1 MVDKFPKFAEDGVT
15 SGETSI
21 GCDVTASRLAAA
33 VAVPGTRL
41 QETELR
47 DMLAG
52 HGSACG
58 DSVSICTRR
67 PVHGSVNFNRFSSS
81 TCFTTLL
88 DFESL
93 AQNIPKGPASVKFI
107 NIFIDSKNSPKS
119 GNYKRT

>member
-21 GCDVTASRLAAA
+21 GCEGTASRLAA
-33 VAVPGTRL
+33 AVPGTRL

-67 PVHGSVNFNRFSSS
+67 PVLGSVIFNR
-81 TCFTTLL
+81 L
-88 DFESL
+88 SL
-93 AQNIPKGPASVKFI
+93 IHI
-107 NIFIDSKNSPKS
+107 
-119 GNYKRT
+119 